1 MDKGTYGLDS
11 FASENYVLAETP
23 WLMCESMGKKK
34 KKKKKKKHKK
44 QKKTKAKKRKS
55 KNLSE
60 MLIEKAADTALQ
72 AVSDAW
78 HMYLEAKFK

>member
-1 MDKGTYGLDS
+1 
-11 FASENYVLAETP
+11 
-23 WLMCESMGKKK
+23 MGKKK
-34 KKKKKKKHKK
+34 KKKKKKK

-60 MLIEKAADTALQ
+60 MLIEKAADTVLQ

>member
-1 MDKGTYGLDS
+1 VNKGTYGLDS

-34 KKKKKKKHKK
+34 KKKKKKK

-60 MLIEKAADTALQ
+60 MLIEKAADTVLQ